1 MILRSPNLYE
11 TTSQGE
17 SLDIETHLTGP
28 HLGLPRP
35 LEQLHD
41 LHLGL
46 ASVIVNY
53 LVLDTHVL
61 KSKDPVHRRRLMA
74 RSWFA
79 DLRRLNRNNV
89 ATLRAAPWAEISG
102 SLGDLGTLLPLMIA
116 LAVQGSIDLGSTLVF
131 SGIFNVLTGVGYGIP
146 LPVQPM
152 KVRFFDTYKDTS
164 SEADIHR
171 LLLRP
176 PSLVVEI
183 QLWASSP
190 LRASGLVRRY

>member
-1 MILRSPNLYE
+1 
-11 TTSQGE
+11 
-17 SLDIETHLTGP
+17 
-28 HLGLPRP
+28 
-35 LEQLHD
+35 
-41 LHLGL
+41 
-46 ASVIVNY
+46 
-53 LVLDTHVL
+53 
-61 KSKDPVHRRRLMA
+61 MA
-74 RSWFA
+74 RSWLA

-89 ATLRAAPWAEISG
+89 TTLRAAPWAEISG

-152 KVRFFDTYKDTS
+152 KVCFLEIDRVWALKL
-164 SEADIHR
+164 ILLR

-176 PSLVVEI
+176 PSPVVEI

-190 LRASGLVRRY
+190 LLVSGLVRPC